1 MIYVTTKKIEKDVDV
16 KVLYERFASS
26 KEYLDEILSRNNDES
41 KKQSLTALNALLFL
55 LDYVGEKTDRLVL
68 VRKKGGKPTINNG
81 EWKFSVSH
89 SGDYAV
95 CGLSKTEIGVDL
107 EKIRYMKN
115 ALPLAKRFFSSAEYD
130 LMEKSSA
137 DETFLDET
145 FFGIWTKKEAYLKRR
160 GLGIDTDL
168 TKIDTSAQTFA
179 TFVWNGYVMSIDG
192 EGEIETVGEIEWKRT
207 K

>member
-16 KVLYERFASS
+16 EVLYERFASS
-26 KEYLDEILSRNNDES
+26 KDYIDDILSRNNDDS
-41 KKQSLTALNALLFL
+41 KKQSLTALHALLFL
-55 LDYVGEKTDRLVL
+55 LDYVGEKTDGLVL
-68 VRKKGGKPTINNG
+68 ARGTSGKPTINNG

-89 SGDYAV
+89 SSDYAV

-130 LMEKSSA
+130 LMGKSSS
-137 DETFLDET
+137 DET
-145 FFGIWTKKEAYLKRR
+145 FFKIWTKKEAYLKRR
-160 GLGIDTDL
+160 GWGIYTDL

-179 TFVWNGYVMSIDG
+179 TYAWNGYVMSVDG
-192 EGEIETVGEIEWKRT
+192 DGEIETVGEIDWKRI
-207 K
+207 